1 LRLSLTVTEQSN
13 ASRARPVLSNHHILM
28 AVMPAS
34 LSGISHILTLA

>member
-1 LRLSLTVTEQSN
+1 MRVVPGLYCQITTF
-13 ASRARPVLSNHHILM
+13 I